1 MDRGVWWATLLG
13 VAKSRTWLSTHYIFS
28 ISISNAIL
36 LCYHWNDLTFFF
48 FWRDLVFIQSGMRAS
63 QMELAVKN
71 LPADA
76 GDIRDAS
83 SIPGSWRSPGRG
95 HGNPFQYSCLENP
108 MNRVRHDLAHTH
120 VVYQVAQV
128 VKNSQPMQEEQ
139 ETWFQFLDWEN
150 PLEKKMATHS
160 SILAW
165 KIPWTEEPGGLLSKG
180 SQGVRLNWATNHM
193 LFTG

>member
-1 MDRGVWWATLLG
+1 MGNGNLLQYSCLENSMDRGVWWATLLG

-108 MNRVRHDLAHTH
+108 MDRRAWWPTVHRSHRVGHDWSNLATAH
-120 VVYQVAQV
+120 
-128 VKNSQPMQEEQ
+128 KG
-139 ETWFQFLDWEN
+139 L
-150 PLEKKMATHS
+150 
-160 SILAW
+160 W
-165 KIPWTEEPGGLLSKG
+165 KPTTDRCQAECELG
-180 SQGVRLNWATNHM
+180 
-193 LFTG
+193 